1 MERNRVLVVPS
12 PYRRSISGS
21 VALGVSGVPPS
32 LWPAGRASDRHTPP
46 PTPRHPVSP
55 AHRHRCPPFLT
66 LPQTPFLSSS
76 RPQAFFRPK
85 IPRDGLSLLTN
96 APGFFPPSED
106 VFILPEGYSH
116 QGECQQGALPL
127 PPPHPHTQRCPLA
140 SCWGGACPQSLPELF
155 VVPTCLFLSSC
166 LRFSPSDFGFLPFPG
181 GVSDCGFVLLG
192 NLCFHQFLKTCNYF

>member
-55 AHRHRCPPFLT
+55 AHRHHCPPFLT

-76 RPQAFFRPK
+76 RPQAVFRPK
-85 IPRDGLSLLTN
+85 IPRDGLSFSF
-96 APGFFPPSED
+96 AADKRSWVFPPLKMSLFCLKATLTREN
-106 VFILPEGYSH
+106 VSRGLFPF
-116 QGECQQGALPL
+116 
-127 PPPHPHTQRCPLA
+127 PHPTPTHRDVRWLPVGVGLA
-140 SCWGGACPQSLPELF
+140 LSPSQSSLWCQPVF
-155 VVPTCLFLSSC
+155 
-166 LRFSPSDFGFLPFPG
+166 FSPAA
-181 GVSDCGFVLLG
+181 
-192 NLCFHQFLKTCNYF
+192 